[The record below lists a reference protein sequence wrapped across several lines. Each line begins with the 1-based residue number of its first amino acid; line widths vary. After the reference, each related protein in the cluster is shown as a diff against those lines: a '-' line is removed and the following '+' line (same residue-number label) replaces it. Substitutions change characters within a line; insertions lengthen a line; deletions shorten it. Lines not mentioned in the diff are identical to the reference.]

1 MTTIKPLG
9 KRVLIEPLKPA
20 EKTSSGLI
28 IPDSAQSVPQEAMV
42 ISVGSEVTDVKIG
55 DRVIYSNYAGTKL
68 EYDGHSY
75 IVTECMDLVCVV
87 E

>member
-9 KRVLIEPLKPA
+9 KRVLIEPLKPV

-28 IPDSAQSVPQEAMV
+28 IPETAQTIPQEAMV
-42 ISVGSEVTDVKIG
+42 VSVGNEVTDVKIG

-75 IVTECMDLVCVV
+75 IVVESMDLVCVV

>member
-9 KRVLIEPLKPA
+9 KRVLIEPLKPV

-28 IPDSAQSVPQEAMV
+28 IPDTAQTVPQEAMV
-42 ISVGSEVTDVKIG
+42 ISVGNEVTDVKIG
-55 DRVIYSNYAGTKL
+55 DRVIYSHYAGTKL

-75 IVTECMDLVCVV
+75 IVVESMDLVCVV